1 MNGLCGK
8 PQELS
13 DFQSGHRLEPR
24 LAGKAKEK
32 KRKESAALKKER
44 RGVALLLLWSLLLF
58 VALRLASR
66 AMVLADDDRVF
77 GAWLLVEAVK
87 CQCLG
92 GMTADGQVV
101 VVGKKLE
108 KREEQAFFF
117 FWLLL
122 LFCCF
127 VVFCCSGWGEGR
139 DLVAFGAVCGMQRV
153 EEDLHALLW
162 SLRGWL
168 VMKPPQSQTKR
179 ATPKTRQQPQLS

>member
-13 DFQSGHRLEPR
+13 DFQSGHGLEPR

-117 FWLLL
+117 GCCC
-122 LFCCF
+122 CCF
-127 VVFCCSGWGEGR
+127 VVLLFSAAAVGVRGETWLR
-139 DLVAFGAVCGMQRV
+139 SVLFAVCK
-153 EEDLHALLW
+153 
-162 SLRGWL
+162 GWRRTSML
-168 VMKPPQSQTKR
+168 CCGLCVVGW
-179 ATPKTRQQPQLS
+179 